1 MTRRGHRIVIF
12 EFSHAAHSDRAIRKA
27 DKGTKGQR
35 SQTLARLFTQRAQ
48 SVGHANQRAKR
59 GAARVAVP
67 ALRIDC
73 RPMKTLCENP
83 RPEILRDSHQ
93 RAALTM
99 LCIAVGV
106 LASPLAIAQQGD
118 PSCGNPFVNGFGPH
132 DYRVEQGYNRK
143 IVEDYHFL
151 PRVESLISGMSS
163 SLGGDIDYTLRAFPN
178 HHRALISM
186 MNLGARLKNPMPPGA
201 QFSVECYFKRALQ
214 FRPDDTIARMIYA
227 KYLATNVRKPEAIR
241 QLEFVVQATKENG
254 FSQYNAGLIY
264 FEMGEFDKA
273 LLQAHR
279 AMSLGFE
286 RPAGLKQQLEKAG
299 KWVDALPDGP
309 EGAASG
315 PAAPAAGASAAISA
329 SQPSR

>member
-1 MTRRGHRIVIF
+1 
-12 EFSHAAHSDRAIRKA
+12 
-27 DKGTKGQR
+27 
-35 SQTLARLFTQRAQ
+35 
-48 SVGHANQRAKR
+48 
-59 GAARVAVP
+59 
-67 ALRIDC
+67 
-73 RPMKTLCENP
+73 MKTLCENP
-83 RPEILRDSHQ
+83 RPNVPPAARQ
-93 RAALTM
+93 RATLTT
-99 LCIAVGV
+99 LCTVIAA

-132 DYRVEQGYNRK
+132 DYRVEQGQPRK
-143 IVEDYHFL
+143 IVEDYHFSQ
-151 PRVESLISGMSS
+151 RVESLISGMSS

-186 MNLGARLKNPMPPGA
+186 MNLGARMKSPMPPGA

-227 KYLATNVRKPEAIR
+227 KFLATNGRKPEAIR

-286 RPAGLKQQLEKAG
+286 RPGGLKQQLQKAG
-299 KWVDALPDGP
+299 KWVDAPPAGR
-309 EGAASG
+309 EGAASAPTAPTG
-315 PAAPAAGASAAISA
+315 SAAQAISA